1 MKNMR
6 IWWVQYFTVMH
17 GRNEQYFKDMHH
29 VKLAAVD
36 SDKNLC
42 PEIERLMSPATCKRM
57 GTWSLKLSGQGLPY
71 TIILVRY
78 PRRPVVHVPRR
89 LVCPDHYRVFH
100 PISRGWEAPVQEL
113 AFV

>member
-6 IWWVQYFTVMH
+6 ISRWVQYFTVMH

-42 PEIERLMSPATCKRM
+42 PEIERSTDVPSNLQTH
-57 GTWSLKLSGQGLPY
+57 GD
-71 TIILVRY
+71 LVAEAQWPGPPLYNY
-78 PRRPVVHVPRR
+78 PRSLSSPSCGARATPAGMPRS
-89 LVCPDHYRVFH
+89 L
-100 PISRGWEAPVQEL
+100 
-113 AFV
+113 